1 MYDDYKIMKQREF
14 EKLKKEY
21 DNTLNVDSLNYEIK
35 IYNSDNNGKNNSD
48 EHNLKK
54 DQNLDTVSKKNN

>member
-21 DNTLNVDSLNYEIK
+21 DNMLNVDSLNYEIK

>member
-14 EKLKKEY
+14 DKLKKEY
-21 DNTLNVDSLNYEIK
+21 DNMLNVDSLNYEIK

-48 EHNLKK
+48 ERNLKK